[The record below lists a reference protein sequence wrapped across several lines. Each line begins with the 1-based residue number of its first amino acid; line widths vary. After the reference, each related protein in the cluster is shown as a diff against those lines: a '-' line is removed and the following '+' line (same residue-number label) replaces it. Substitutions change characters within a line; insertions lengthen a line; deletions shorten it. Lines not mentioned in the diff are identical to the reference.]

1 MAWCEVARW
10 RGWKISDLLIMV
22 PNGAYLGADAK
33 KRAQTMARL
42 KRSGFRNG
50 VFDYLLPVPI
60 WSRTAIP
67 PEILTPGLWL
77 ELKRTIGGRSS
88 EDQAEFQG
96 QMELF
101 GWKCVVAKGR
111 DQAVQAI
118 TEYLALS
125 GDKITI
131 GWDPHRRTDL

>member
-67 PEILTPGLWL
+67 PEILMPGLWL

-101 GWKCVVAKGR
+101 GWKCVVAKRARPGR
-111 DQAVQAI
+111 
-118 TEYLALS
+118 L
-125 GDKITI
+125 GD
-131 GWDPHRRTDL
+131 HRVPRVVRRQDHDRLGSAP